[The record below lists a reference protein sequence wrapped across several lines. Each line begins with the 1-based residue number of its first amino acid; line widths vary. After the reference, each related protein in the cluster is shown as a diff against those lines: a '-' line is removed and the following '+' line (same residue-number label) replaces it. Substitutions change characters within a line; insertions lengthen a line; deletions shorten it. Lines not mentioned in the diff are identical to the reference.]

1 MAAPPEKS
9 LNFVEEISTA
19 VRSIQELRVSVG
31 LVFEQLSDGMKPTED
46 GDGKHKKFI
55 AEFHQRLL
63 TVVKHYTYVL
73 ILSLAS
79 VSPFKA
85 NHQNVPFTFFRIR

>member
-1 MAAPPEKS
+1 MATTTEKS
-9 LNFVEEISTA
+9 FNFVEEISTA
-19 VRSIQELRVSVG
+19 IRSIQELRVSVG

-73 ILSLAS
+73 LILL
-79 VSPFKA
+79 
-85 NHQNVPFTFFRIR
+85 TFVLVMVFI